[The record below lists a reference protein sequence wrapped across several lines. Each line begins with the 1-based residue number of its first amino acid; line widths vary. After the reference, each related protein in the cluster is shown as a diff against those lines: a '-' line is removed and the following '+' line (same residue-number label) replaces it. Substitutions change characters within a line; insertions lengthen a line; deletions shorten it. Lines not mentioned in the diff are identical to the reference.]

1 MFGPLT
7 GAIQSAEGCAPSKD
21 DIQKAKIYILD
32 HISNNLSVREVADH
46 VHLSPEYFTK
56 LFKKETGQNIK
67 NYIMQQK
74 VDAAKDLL
82 DHSEIPVSLVALELG
97 YTNFSHFTQ
106 MFKKFENMTPSE
118 YRKRKSDG

>member
-1 MFGPLT
+1 
-7 GAIQSAEGCAPSKD
+7 
-21 DIQKAKIYILD
+21 
-32 HISNNLSVREVADH
+32 
-46 VHLSPEYFTK
+46 
-56 LFKKETGQNIK
+56 
-67 NYIMQQK
+67 MQQK

-118 YRKRKSDG
+118 YRKRKSEG